1 MPRHLL
7 TAALTAAVL
16 GLSACGGEEEEPAV
30 SGEATPIEQEEPA
43 VSGEATPAE
52 QEPVTVELEEQNDSG
67 QSGEATLTPEG
78 EQTRV
83 ALQVENPPSVPQ
95 PVHIHDGTCEELDP
109 TPKYPLENLTDGTSE
124 TVVDVPLSE
133 LQAGEFAINAHASE
147 ADPGTYVSCGAVP
160 SGGS

>member
-7 TAALTAAVL
+7 TVALTAAVL

-30 SGEATPIEQEEPA
+30 SGEETTTEQE
-43 VSGEATPAE
+43 S
-52 QEPVTVELEEQNDSG
+52 VTVELQEQNDSG

-83 ALQVENPPSVPQ
+83 ALQLENPPSEPQ
-95 PVHIHDGTCEELDP
+95 PVHIHEGTCEELNP
-109 TPKYPLENLTDGTSE
+109 TPAHPLENLTDGASE
-124 TVVDVPLSE
+124 TLVDVPLSE

-147 ADPGTYVSCGAVP
+147 ADAQTYVACGAV
-160 SGGS
+160 GGS